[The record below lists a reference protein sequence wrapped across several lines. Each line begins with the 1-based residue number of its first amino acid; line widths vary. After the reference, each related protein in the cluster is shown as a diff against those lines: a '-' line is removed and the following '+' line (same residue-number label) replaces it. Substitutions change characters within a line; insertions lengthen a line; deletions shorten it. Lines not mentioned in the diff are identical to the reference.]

1 MTRNWHIR
9 AYRDGDE
16 KQILKLRQVVFGDLD
31 PVRLKESTWQWQ
43 FQNNPSGKAVYF
55 LAESNG
61 EIVGQYVTI
70 PTRFFIQGKE
80 TRLAFSCDTMI
91 HPEYRRQGMFYALAR
106 EVYDHLE
113 TQLNI
118 NLVWGFPND
127 QSLPGF
133 TGQLGWRMLPT
144 IPLMVMPIRPLA
156 MIFNALPLLSKMLK
170 SPPAPVKTA
179 TDVAFSTKIQGL
191 HMVPIEHFDE
201 SFDALW
207 QNHSTIAPVIQIRDR
222 RYLQWRYLS
231 VPEFGYRPFA
241 VLHDG
246 QLLGYLVIRMM
257 ALKGQMFGVLV
268 DVFPFP
274 MGSGSVIHEIFSFAR
289 RYVKAHGGDFLT
301 CLLPHREAGVLKR
314 AGFRKVP
321 EIINPKTWRLGY
333 RWAGKGPS
341 ENLDYWHVTY
351 GDTDVV

>member
-9 AYRDGDE
+9 PYRDGDE
-16 KQILKLRQVVFGDLD
+16 KKILKLRQAVFGDLD
-31 PVRLKESTWQWQ
+31 PVRLKESTWEWQ
-43 FQNNPSGKAVYF
+43 FQNNPSGKAVCF

-70 PTRFFIQGKE
+70 PTRFSIHGKE

-113 TQLNI
+113 TQHNI
-118 NLVWGFPND
+118 NRVWGFPNN

-133 TGQLGWRMLPT
+133 TKKLGWRMLPT
-144 IPLMVMPIRPLA
+144 IPLMVMPIRPLS
-156 MIFNALPLLSKMLK
+156 MIFNSFWPGGIKPGVKRRLAPFT
-170 SPPAPVKTA
+170 SPFT
-179 TDVAFSTKIQGL
+179 SIN
-191 HMVPIEHFDE
+191 PIENFDE
-201 SFDALW
+201 AFDALW
-207 QNHSTIAPVIQIRDR
+207 QKHSTIAPVIQIRDR

-241 VLHDG
+241 VLRDG
-246 QLLGYLVIRMM
+246 RMLGYLVIRMM
-257 ALKGQMFGVLV
+257 ALKGRTFGVLL

-274 MGSGSVIHEIFSFAR
+274 MGSGSIIHEIFSFSR

-301 CLLPHREAGVLKR
+301 CLLPQRDVGILKR

-321 EIINPKTWRLGY
+321 EIINPKTWRIGH
-333 RWAGKGPS
+333 RCTGKGLS
-341 ENLDYWHVTY
+341 ENLDDWHVTY